1 MFYFLHRYINHKM
14 VEKWHPVSLFFFFLY
29 SPQKN
34 DSFEDWWETQ
44 WIPHFNKCLSGAK
57 HVYIM
62 DSALKESETLEELKE
77 NIRKKCEHLC
87 FDVDAYMEV
96 AWHRAQRKFLLKIN
110 DDE

>member
-1 MFYFLHRYINHKM
+1 MFYFMHRYINHKM
-14 VEKWHPVSLFFFFLY
+14 VEKWHPVSLFLEGLD

-87 FDVDAYMEV
+87 FDVNAYMEV